1 VHVWGGISWKGKT
14 SLVIFEGI
22 MDTRGFIQVLE
33 SGLVP
38 FVEKNPLTLLMQD
51 NDPKH
56 ASRVAREWMDVN
68 GITWWKTPPESPD
81 INPIENLWH
90 ELKEYIR
97 REVKPH
103 TKSELIHGIEC
114 FWETVNTCIIP
125 YTELC
130 PHCHV

>member
-81 INPIENLWH
+81 INPIENMHHSL
-90 ELKEYIR
+90 Y
-97 REVKPH
+97 
-103 TKSELIHGIEC
+103 
-114 FWETVNTCIIP
+114 
-125 YTELC
+125 
-130 PHCHV
+130 